1 MPAITVSIDA
11 TWLDR
16 DQKAQAV
23 ELEATTVDAPVE
35 RDLPLAVRAARLWH
49 AHIIARALELNE
61 RGEFEQA
68 ETWIR
73 SAHREF
79 RSYVDGLP
87 EMSDLLRRPAACGE
101 PCRSRME
108 DDLA

>member
-1 MPAITVSIDA
+1 M
-11 TWLDR
+11 
-16 DQKAQAV
+16 
-23 ELEATTVDAPVE
+23 E
-35 RDLPLAVRAARLWH
+35 RDVPLAVRAARLWH

-87 EMSDLLRRPAACGE
+87 EMSDLLDALQRVENRVGREWKTDRA
-101 PCRSRME
+101 
-108 DDLA
+108 